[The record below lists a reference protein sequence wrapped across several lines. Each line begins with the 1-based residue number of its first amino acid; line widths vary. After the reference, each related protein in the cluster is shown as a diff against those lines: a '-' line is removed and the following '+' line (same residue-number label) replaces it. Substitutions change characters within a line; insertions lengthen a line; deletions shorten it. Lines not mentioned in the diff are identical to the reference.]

1 MINLP
6 DVDTLMAAGLA
17 DWLEQKAAERAQTR
31 RKIRKINFI
40 TVGLAAIVAVVVWG
54 TDMNTAAYFVSAL
67 VVSGGLGWS
76 ERLQRGMINSL
87 KQEMNGTLARA
98 LGIAY
103 NLVPE
108 SGPEFELAQDYE
120 LLPSYD
126 DSYFQDEWRGNVG
139 GTEFLLFELNLT
151 ETRGSGRSR
160 KTVTVFRGMILR
172 MRFARPFL
180 GTTLVKRNGIKFSV
194 FGESKS
200 YGGQTLER
208 IKMVDP
214 RFEQAFDV
222 YGTDQVEGR
231 YLVHPSYCERL
242 LELESQFSGEKLSAL
257 FYKGD
262 LLVTIETGDLFES
275 ATLDPAKDRQLL
287 GQTIDQFASITR
299 LIQTLNERPRD

>member
-17 DWLEQKAAERAQTR
+17 DWLEQKAADRAQTR

-40 TVGLAAIVAVVVWG
+40 TVGLAAIVALVVWG

-139 GTEFLLFELNLT
+139 GTEFLLFELTLT
-151 ETRGSGRSR
+151 ETSGSGRSR

-180 GTTLVKRNGIKFSV
+180 GTTLVKRNGIKFSL

-208 IKMVDP
+208 VKMVDP

-242 LELESQFSGEKLSAL
+242 LELESQFSGEKLCAL

-287 GQTIDQFASITR
+287 GQPIDQFASITR

>member
-31 RKIRKINFI
+31 RKIQKINFI
-40 TVGLAAIVAVVVWG
+40 TVGLAAIVALAVWV

-87 KQEMNGTLARA
+87 KQAMNGTLARA

-120 LLPSYD
+120 LLPSHD

-139 GTEFLLFELNLT
+139 GTEFLLFELTLT
-151 ETRGSGRSR
+151 ETSGSGRSR

-180 GTTLVKRNGIKFSV
+180 GTTLVKRNGIKFSL

-208 IKMVDP
+208 VKMVDP

-242 LELESQFSGEKLSAL
+242 LELESQFSGEKLCAL

-275 ATLDPAKDRQLL
+275 ATLDPEKDRQLL

>member
-17 DWLEQKAAERAQTR
+17 DWLEQKAADRAQTR

-40 TVGLAAIVAVVVWG
+40 TVGLAAIVALVVWG

-139 GTEFLLFELNLT
+139 GTEFLLFELTLT
-151 ETRGSGRSR
+151 ETSGSGRSR

-180 GTTLVKRNGIKFSV
+180 GTTLVKRNGIKFSL

-208 IKMVDP
+208 VKMVDP

-242 LELESQFSGEKLSAL
+242 LELESQFSGEKLCAL

-275 ATLDPAKDRQLL
+275 ATLDPEKDRQLL
-287 GQTIDQFASITR
+287 GKTIDQFASITR